1 MIKNNFNI
9 RNTHN
14 QINTNPIED
23 LNNHLLTII
32 DLARKIK
39 GKENHN
45 LNEVEKLSK
54 NIDIFNSLHEIESL
68 RKLSQLIKKSS
79 EDGEN
84 QTISTSRNS
93 INLSGIS
100 EIKDGSSIKFGKP
113 FLAISELENK
123 TPLSINKE
131 KPMIQIFK
139 SLERE
144 KEKNKNKENLDVT
157 KFIKLGTCKL

>member
-1 MIKNNFNI
+1 MIKNKFNI
-9 RNTHN
+9 RNTYN

-45 LNEVEKLSK
+45 LNELEKLLK

-93 INLSGIS
+93 INLRQSLKAKKS
-100 EIKDGSSIKFGKP
+100 KKF
-113 FLAISELENK
+113 
-123 TPLSINKE
+123 T
-131 KPMIQIFK
+131 K
-139 SLERE
+139 SLKSKKCNQIYE
-144 KEKNKNKENLDVT
+144 
-157 KFIKLGTCKL
+157 I